1 LRFIFALR
9 IFEALFSK
17 KNKKS
22 GQNEFGERI
31 IDIGAHVFF
40 GAIPGT
46 SPYRIQLSAIDGV
59 IWALLKIQDSLCDG

>member
-9 IFEALFSK
+9 ICEALFSK

-31 IDIGAHVFF
+31 IDIGGEVFSERF
-40 GAIPGT
+40 RERRLIEFNPQSSTA
-46 SPYRIQLSAIDGV
+46 
-59 IWALLKIQDSLCDG
+59 